1 VRHTIQNIEKY
12 KASLNSIS
20 TSYFSLLKTFSRI
33 NVSGNYIN
41 AIIPT
46 SRIGTDVG
54 MDWFMHDPDSGR
66 HGNDQ
71 SAYYSR
77 PLCQTIPLGSLFQ
90 QPRSALHIIPPISA
104 DTNILLNNL
113 VE

>member
-1 VRHTIQNIEKY
+1 VRHTIQNIDKY

-33 NVSGNYIN
+33 NVSGNYTN

-46 SRIGTDVG
+46 SLIGNDVG
-54 MDWFMHDPDSGR
+54 MDWFTHDPDSSR

-71 SAYYSR
+71 SAYYNR
-77 PLCQTIPLGSLFQ
+77 PLMSDHSVRVAFSTASF
-90 QPRSALHIIPPISA
+90 RTSYNTS
-104 DTNILLNNL
+104 N
-113 VE
+113 